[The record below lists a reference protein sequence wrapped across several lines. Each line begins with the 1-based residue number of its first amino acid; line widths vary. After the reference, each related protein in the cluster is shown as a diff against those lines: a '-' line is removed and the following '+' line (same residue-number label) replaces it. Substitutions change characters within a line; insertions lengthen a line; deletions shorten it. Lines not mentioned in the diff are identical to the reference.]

1 MATSLQVPSPSPL
14 AAVEQ
19 LHDRLGFTYREL
31 AAAVHADEAT
41 LHRWRTNAERGTG
54 ALPSP
59 VYLARLAALQA
70 FLDELGRTFRD
81 WADAAAW
88 VDRPAPA
95 FQGQTARAFV
105 RAGHVDRVTGVLYA
119 LNAGVFA

>member
-1 MATSLQVPSPSPL
+1 MAHPIRHDDPL
-14 AAVEQ
+14 AVVEE

-31 AAAVHADEAT
+31 AGAVHADEAT
-41 LHRWRTNAERGTG
+41 LHRWRKGSG
-54 ALPSP
+54 AAPSP

-70 FLDELGRTFRD
+70 FLDELRRTFRR
-81 WADAAAW
+81 WEDAAAW

-95 FQGQTARAFV
+95 FKGETPRALIL
-105 RAGHVDRVTGVLYA
+105 AGHVDRVTGVLYA